1 MFSLV
6 PMNRREMGLFGQMG
20 ELLNDPFFKNFGRND
35 QTFMVDIEDRGDA
48 YILEAELPGMKKEE
62 IDISIDG
69 DCLTIQ
75 AKKDEETSK
84 EEKNYIYRERK
95 VGSYVRKFDI
105 SNVNAEAIK
114 GDFKDGI
121 LMLTMPKKE
130 ELKPLQRKIEL
141 GD

>member
-1 MFSLV
+1 MFNLV
-6 PMNRREMGLFGQMG
+6 PMNRREMGLFGQMS
-20 ELLNDPFFKNFGRND
+20 ELLNDPFFKNVGRYD
-35 QTFMVDIEDRGDA
+35 QSFMVDIEDKGDA
-48 YILEAELPGMKKEE
+48 YVLEAELPGMTKDE

-84 EEKNYIYRERK
+84 EEKNYIYRERR

-105 SNVNAEAIK
+105 SNVHSEAIK

-130 ELKPLQRKIEL
+130 QPKPVQRKIEL
-141 GD
+141 